1 MIIPSFL
8 QPGAKVSLVA
18 TSGAVKELAALEK
31 GVEIWR
37 SRGYQV
43 EFSENWSN
51 RLGYLAGSDE
61 QRRQA
66 LAQTWQDDDCQ
77 AILCAR
83 GGYGSARLLEIGHGQ
98 KLTRNG

>member
-43 EFSENWSN
+43 EFSEYLSN
-51 RLGYLAGSDE
+51 
-61 QRRQA
+61 
-66 LAQTWQDDDCQ
+66 
-77 AILCAR
+77 ILVYHSGR
-83 GGYGSARLLEIGHGQ
+83 YG
-98 KLTRNG
+98 